1 MVTGGTAQ
9 HGSRI
14 EIEISNNHARGHSLL
29 KFTVL
34 PAFLFAT
41 VVCTVLGAEGSACTS
56 EETLTVTSSDQ
67 WKEQLLQMVLTQECH
82 DCVRDA
88 ADDPAMLKA
97 CWPPIRS
104 DRCRSKNR
112 PTTPYI
118 SSV

>member
-1 MVTGGTAQ
+1 MPAGTP
-9 HGSRI
+9 
-14 EIEISNNHARGHSLL
+14 
-29 KFTVL
+29 TVL

-104 DRCRSKNR
+104 DRTGVEVKTDPRL
-112 PTTPYI
+112 PTF
-118 SSV
+118 SV